1 MKNVKK
7 CAKIKILQKTLH
19 FLEFL
24 REGAGLMITVA
35 VCDDDLKFL
44 KTTMADLLTVSARKA
59 KKAIKPTFFTDG
71 RKLLH
76 EFKNGNPFDI
86 VILDIAMP
94 HINGKT
100 LAEQLRLL
108 NRSFFLVFM
117 TAYEEEV
124 FNTIRYAINAFIP
137 QSYDT
142 ALVQNELIRVFN
154 EYAKYN
160 PEYEIF
166 EILRDGI
173 PVTYKIMKDDILAF
187 CFLNKI
193 LYMKTYNEQFVLK
206 ERIFCNIS
214 DHFKNNGF
222 MECYRNYLI
231 NVNRVREISDDNVIL
246 DNGEELPLSKR
257 SKNSLLKKLNRSI
270 IAEVNC

>member
-1 MKNVKK
+1 MRK
-7 CAKIKILQKTLH
+7 
-19 FLEFL
+19 
-24 REGAGLMITVA
+24 GAGLMITVA
-35 VCDDDLKFL
+35 VCDDDLTFL
-44 KTTMADLLTVSARKA
+44 KTTMTDLLTVSSRKA
-59 KKAIKPTFFTDG
+59 KKSIKPVFFTDG

-137 QSYDT
+137 KSYDT
-142 ALVQNELIRVFN
+142 ALVQNELVRVFE
-154 EYAKYN
+154 EYSKYN
-160 PEYEIF
+160 PEYEVI
-166 EILRDGI
+166 EILRNGL
-173 PVTYKIMKDDILAF
+173 PVTFKIMKDDILAF
-187 CFLNKI
+187 CFLDKI

-206 ERIFCNIS
+206 ERIYSNIS
-214 DHFKNNGF
+214 KHFKNNGF

-231 NVNRVREISDDNVIL
+231 NVNRVREVSDDNVIL

-257 SKNSLLKKLNRSI
+257 SKNSILKKLNRSI

>member
-1 MKNVKK
+1 M
-7 CAKIKILQKTLH
+7 QK
-19 FLEFL
+19 
-24 REGAGLMITVA
+24 GVGQMITVA
-35 VCDDDLKFL
+35 VCDDDLTFL
-44 KTTMADLLTVSARKA
+44 KTTMTDFISVSAKKA
-59 KKAIKPTFFTDG
+59 KKSIKITFFTDG

-94 HINGKT
+94 HINGKE

-137 QSYDT
+137 KSYDT
-142 ALVQNELIRVFN
+142 NLIQSELIRVFE
-154 EYAKYN
+154 EYAKHS
-160 PEYEIF
+160 PEYEVI
-166 EILRDGI
+166 EILKDGF

-187 CFLNKI
+187 YFLNKI
-193 LYMKTYNEQFVLK
+193 LYMKTYNEQFVLR
-206 ERIFCNIS
+206 ERIFSNVS
-214 DHFKNNGF
+214 KHFKNNGF
-222 MECYRNYLI
+222 MECYRNHL
-231 NVNRVREISDDNVIL
+231 VNISRIREVSDDNVIL

-257 SKNSLLKKLNRSI
+257 SKNSILKKLNSSI

>member
-1 MKNVKK
+1 M
-7 CAKIKILQKTLH
+7 LQKALH
-19 FLEFL
+19 FLEFKE
-24 REGAGLMITVA
+24 RAGLMISVA
-35 VCDDDLKFL
+35 VCDDDLTFL
-44 KTTMADLLTVSARKA
+44 KTTMTDLLTVSARKA
-59 KKAIKPTFFTDG
+59 KIAIKTTFFTDG

-94 HINGKT
+94 HINGKV

-137 QSYDT
+137 KSYDT

-160 PEYEIF
+160 PEYEVF

-193 LYMKTYNEQFVLK
+193 LYMKTYNEQFVLR
-206 ERIFCNIS
+206 ERIFSNIS

-222 MECYRNYLI
+222 MECYRNYLVNI
-231 NVNRVREISDDNVIL
+231 NRVREISEDNVIL

-257 SKNSLLKKLNRSI
+257 SKNSLLKKLNCSI

>member
-1 MKNVKK
+1 
-7 CAKIKILQKTLH
+7 
-19 FLEFL
+19 
-24 REGAGLMITVA
+24 MITVA
-35 VCDDDLKFL
+35 VCDDDVTFL
-44 KTTMADLLTVSARKA
+44 KTTMTDILTASARKV
-59 KKAIKPTFFTDG
+59 KKNIKPTFFTDG

-137 QSYDT
+137 KSYDT
-142 ALVQNELIRVFN
+142 ALVQNELIRVFD
-154 EYAKYN
+154 EYSKYK
-160 PEYEIF
+160 PEYEVI
-166 EILRDGI
+166 EILKDGV
-173 PVTYKIMKDDILAF
+173 PATYKIMKDDILAF
-187 CFLNKI
+187 YYLNKI
-193 LYMKTYNEQFVLK
+193 LYMETYNEKFIMR
-206 ERIFCNIS
+206 ERIFSNIS

-231 NVNRVREISDDNVIL
+231 NISRVREINEDNVIL
-246 DNGEELPLSKR
+246 DNGEKLPLSKR
-257 SKNSLLKKLNRSI
+257 SKGSILKMVNCSI
-270 IAEVNC
+270 IAEVDC

>member
-1 MKNVKK
+1 
-7 CAKIKILQKTLH
+7 
-19 FLEFL
+19 
-24 REGAGLMITVA
+24 MITVA
-35 VCDDDLKFL
+35 VCDDDLRFL
-44 KTTMADLLTVSARKA
+44 KTTMTDLLTVSAKKA
-59 KKAIKPTFFTDG
+59 KKSIKLTFFTDG

-137 QSYDT
+137 KSHDN
-142 ALVQNELIRVFN
+142 ALVQNELIRVFD

-160 PEYEIF
+160 PEYEVI
-166 EILRDGI
+166 EILRNGL

-187 CFLNKI
+187 CLLNKI
-193 LYMKTYNEQFVLK
+193 LYMKTYNEQFILK
-206 ERIFCNIS
+206 ERIFSNIS
-214 DHFKNNGF
+214 DHFKGNGF
-222 MECYRNYLI
+222 MECYRNHLI

-257 SKNSLLKKLNRSI
+257 SKTSLLKKLNHSI
-270 IAEVNC
+270 IAEVDC

>member
-1 MKNVKK
+1 
-7 CAKIKILQKTLH
+7 
-19 FLEFL
+19 
-24 REGAGLMITVA
+24 MITVA

-44 KTTMADLLTVSARKA
+44 KTTMTDLLTVSARKA
-59 KKAIKPTFFTDG
+59 KKAIKTTFFTDG

-137 QSYDT
+137 KSYDT

-231 NVNRVREISDDNVIL
+231 NVVI
-246 DNGEELPLSKR
+246 
-257 SKNSLLKKLNRSI
+257 
-270 IAEVNC
+270 

>member
-1 MKNVKK
+1 
-7 CAKIKILQKTLH
+7 
-19 FLEFL
+19 
-24 REGAGLMITVA
+24 MITVA

-44 KTTMADLLTVSARKA
+44 KTTMTDLLTVSARKA
-59 KKAIKPTFFTDG
+59 KKSIKPVFFTDG
-71 RKLLH
+71 RKLLN

-117 TAYEEEV
+117 TAYEEEI
-124 FNTIRYAINAFIP
+124 FNTIRYVINAFIP
-137 QSYDT
+137 KSYDT
-142 ALVQNELIRVFN
+142 ALVQNELIRVFD
-154 EYAKYN
+154 EYSKYN
-160 PEYEIF
+160 PEYEII
-166 EILRDGI
+166 EILRNGL
-173 PVTYKIMKDDILAF
+173 PVTFKIMKDDILAF
-187 CFLNKI
+187 CFLDKI
-193 LYMKTYNEQFVLK
+193 LYMKTYNEQFILK
-206 ERIFCNIS
+206 ERIFSNIS

-231 NVNRVREISDDNVIL
+231 NVNRVQEVSDDNVIL

-257 SKNSLLKKLNRSI
+257 SKSSLLKKLNRSI

>member
-1 MKNVKK
+1 
-7 CAKIKILQKTLH
+7 
-19 FLEFL
+19 
-24 REGAGLMITVA
+24 MINVA
-35 VCDDDLKFL
+35 VCDDDLNFL
-44 KTTMADLLTVSARKA
+44 KTTMTEILNVSAKKA
-59 KKAIKPTFFTDG
+59 KKTIKITFFTDG

-117 TAYEEEV
+117 TAYDEEV
-124 FNTIRYAINAFIP
+124 FNTIRYSINAFIP
-137 QSYDT
+137 KSHDI

-193 LYMKTYNEQFVLK
+193 LYMKTYNEQFVLR
-206 ERIFCNIS
+206 ERIFNNIS
-214 DHFKNNGF
+214 DRFKKDGF

-231 NVNRVREISDDNVIL
+231 NINRVREVSDDNVIL
-246 DNGEELPLSKR
+246 DNGDELPLSKR
-257 SKNSLLKKLNRSI
+257 SKNSLLKKLNCSI

>member
-1 MKNVKK
+1 
-7 CAKIKILQKTLH
+7 
-19 FLEFL
+19 
-24 REGAGLMITVA
+24 MITVA
-35 VCDDDLKFL
+35 VCDDDLTFL
-44 KTTMADLLTVSARKA
+44 KTTMTDFLTVSARKA
-59 KKAIKPTFFTDG
+59 QKTIKPTFFTDG

-137 QSYDT
+137 KSYDT
-142 ALVQNELIRVFN
+142 MFVQSELVRVFN
-154 EYAKYN
+154 EYSRYN
-160 PEYEIF
+160 PDYEVF
-166 EILRDGI
+166 EILRDGMS
-173 PVTYKIMKDDILAF
+173 VTYKIMRDDILAF
-187 CFLNKI
+187 CLLNKI
-193 LYMKTYNEQFVLK
+193 LYMKTYNEQFVLR
-206 ERIFCNIS
+206 ERIFSNIS

-231 NVNRVREISDDNVIL
+231 NINRVREISEDNVIL
-246 DNGEELPLSKR
+246 DNGEEVPLSKR
-257 SKNSLLKKLNRSI
+257 SKSSLLNKLNRSI
-270 IAEVNC
+270 IAEVDC

>member
-1 MKNVKK
+1 
-7 CAKIKILQKTLH
+7 
-19 FLEFL
+19 
-24 REGAGLMITVA
+24 MITVA
-35 VCDDDLKFL
+35 VCDDDLTFL
-44 KTTMADLLTVSARKA
+44 KTTMTDLLTVSARRA
-59 KKAIKPTFFTDG
+59 KKSIKPTFFSDG

-108 NRSFFLVFM
+108 NRSFFLIFM

-137 QSYDT
+137 KSYDT
-142 ALVQNELIRVFN
+142 VLVQNELIRVFD

-160 PEYEIF
+160 PEYEVI
-166 EILRDGI
+166 EILRDGL
-173 PVTYKIMKDDILAF
+173 PFTYKIVKDDILAF
-187 CFLNKI
+187 CFLDKI

-206 ERIFCNIS
+206 ERIFKNIS
-214 DHFKNNGF
+214 GHFKSSGF

-231 NVNRVREISDDNVIL
+231 NINRVREISDDNVIL